1 MNFDSRSSPPKP
13 PPSARNQASRK
24 RPVSANPRSKAPPLT
39 SGTSATKEKRP
50 ADEAATL
57 LTLQREDLISTIL
70 LMKKE
75 MHAQEAQISVL
86 RTEKQRIESEAMK
99 QQRRIEK
106 ILGSQGANGQVSI
119 EARKEIEKSVL
130 VRQLKAQ
137 VSSLRT
143 AVNEKDVDIQELKKN
158 MRATVATE
166 LTAEKEEYYLEV
178 GTLTLH

>member
-1 MNFDSRSSPPKP
+1 
-13 PPSARNQASRK
+13 
-24 RPVSANPRSKAPPLT
+24 
-39 SGTSATKEKRP
+39 
-50 ADEAATL
+50 
-57 LTLQREDLISTIL
+57 
-70 LMKKE
+70 MKKE

-143 AVNEKDVDIQELKKN
+143 VVNEKDVDIQELKKN